1 MTVAGRVDGH
11 PVTRRVA
18 VHLRQQDL
26 SPSGHV
32 GNASTVGVLEE
43 ARTVFLGHSRPGR
56 VGYVDGILEVL
67 GERARMLI
75 GQQTVE
81 YTSELWYTHEPLLV
95 SLWISHIGRSSFSVA
110 ATIADQSDPTAQAA
124 VSSEATIVLVD
135 RLTGRPWPITDDVRD
150 VFVRHHGDPV
160 SLRPRP
166 GPAAAAGP

>member
-1 MTVAGRVDGH
+1 MTAAGRVDGH

-56 VGYVDGILEVL
+56 VGYFDGVLESL
-67 GERARMLI
+67 GERARMLV

-95 SLWISHIGRSSFSVA
+95 TLWITHVGRSSFSVA
-110 ATIADQSDPTAQAA
+110 ATIADQTDPSARAA
-124 VSSEATIVLVD
+124 VSAEATVVLVD
-135 RLTGRPWPITDDVRD
+135 RQTHAPWPITDDVRD
-150 VFVRHHGDPV
+150 VLLRYHGDPV
-160 SLRPRP
+160 ALRPRP
-166 GPAAAAGP
+166 GTTASARA